1 MRILRPFLAASIV
14 VPFVMPGLDLAGR
27 GLLLEAAGIG
37 AGALLGLMAGA
48 AMRVERDPG
57 TSALMT
63 VADVPYLAI
72 WIAITLAR
80 LLFAYEAQH
89 SAGFARALGGFLLSN
104 RISPAALA
112 DAITFLGFMMLVVQ
126 RGTLAARS
134 YLPALA
140 QGNFSC
146 INERPGH
153 SPRNAT
159 AVPLGDTGCA

>member
-1 MRILRPFLAASIV
+1 MAAGRTRSPAGRRRAGDQELPHRPDRPADHAV
-14 VPFVMPGLDLAGR
+14 RAEPEHPAGTRLAGGAAWDQR
-27 GLLLEAAGIG
+27 EPAAAG
-37 AGALLGLMAGA
+37 A
-48 AMRVERDPG
+48 
-57 TSALMT
+57 
-63 VADVPYLAI
+63 PYLAI

-140 QGNFSC
+140 Q
-146 INERPGH
+146 
-153 SPRNAT
+153 
-159 AVPLGDTGCA
+159 